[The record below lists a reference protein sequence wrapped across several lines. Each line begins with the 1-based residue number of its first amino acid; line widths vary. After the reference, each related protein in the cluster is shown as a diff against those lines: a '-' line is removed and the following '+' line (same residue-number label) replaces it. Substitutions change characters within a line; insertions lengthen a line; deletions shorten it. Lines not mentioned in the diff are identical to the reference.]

1 MNFVAPILTAIAY
14 PTANTNTESA
24 RRDNVQRETIPKTG
38 DAEQGASQKGL
49 GSEADKARSP
59 GLPQP
64 PVTYDRPQIQTD
76 LQAAFQNVFGQEKDN
91 AQDESAGKEGA
102 EQEQRNQQQSAQ
114 PVLTEE
120 DKQEIEDLKARD
132 QEVRTHEQA
141 HAATGGQ
148 YAGSPQYEYT
158 TGPDNK
164 RYVTGGEVSI
174 DISEEPSAEQTLR
187 KMQQVRAAAL
197 APAQPSSQDLKVA
210 AEAAQKAFDAR
221 NDIAKENRDT
231 LQSSGDVSAAEGVNS
246 VTGFSANGGVSESEP
261 SSQGISAQG
270 IGALNPS
277 EITIPA
283 IDVAP
288 PSIDEITDSAGVDTP
303 TRRLDEAYFASQ
315 AQAPQAQASQAQASD
330 VKSLESEESS
340 AMQARIGRIQNL
352 YTQAYTP
359 SREGLSLQA

>member
-49 GSEADKARSP
+49 GSEADKARNP

-76 LQAAFQNVFGQEKDN
+76 LQAAFQNVFGQDKDN
-91 AQDESAGKEGA
+91 ARDESAGKKGA
-102 EQEQRNQQQSAQ
+102 EQEQRNQQQSAL
-114 PVLTEE
+114 PALTEE
-120 DKQEIEDLKARD
+120 DRQEIEDLKARD

-174 DISEEPSAEQTLR
+174 DISEEPSPEQTLR

-210 AEAAQKAFDAR
+210 AEATQKAFDAR

-231 LQSSGDVSAAEGVNS
+231 LQPTGDANSAEGVNS
-246 VTGFSANGGVSESEP
+246 VAGIRSNDAASESEP
-261 SSQGISAQG
+261 SAQG
-270 IGALNPS
+270 
-277 EITIPA
+277 ITIPA
-283 IDVAP
+283 VDVAT
-288 PSIDEITDSAGVDTP
+288 PSIDDITVSAGVETP
-303 TRRLDEAYFASQ
+303 TRRLEQASFTSQSQ
-315 AQAPQAQASQAQASD
+315 AAEVEAL
-330 VKSLESEESS
+330 KSENSS
-340 AMQARIGRIQNL
+340 VMQARIGRIQNL

>member
-91 AQDESAGKEGA
+91 AQDESAGKQGA

-114 PVLTEE
+114 PSLTEE
-120 DKQEIEDLKARD
+120 DKQEVEDLKARD

-148 YAGSPQYEYT
+148 YAGAPQYEYT

-174 DISEEPSAEQTLR
+174 DISEEQSAEQTLR

-231 LQSSGDVSAAEGVNS
+231 LQS
-246 VTGFSANGGVSESEP
+246 NGAVSEAEP
-261 SSQGISAQG
+261 SAQG
-270 IGALNPS
+270 VGASNPS

-283 IDVAP
+283 VDVAP
-288 PSIDEITDSAGVDTP
+288 PSIDEITNSAGVDTP
-303 TRRLDEAYFASQ
+303 TRRLDEANFTSQ
-315 AQAPQAQASQAQASD
+315 SPVSE
-330 VKSLESEESS
+330 VKSLKAEESG

>member
-1 MNFVAPILTAIAY
+1 
-14 PTANTNTESA
+14 
-24 RRDNVQRETIPKTG
+24 
-38 DAEQGASQKGL
+38 
-49 GSEADKARSP
+49 
-59 GLPQP
+59 
-64 PVTYDRPQIQTD
+64 
-76 LQAAFQNVFGQEKDN
+76 VFGQEKDN

-246 VTGFSANGGVSESEP
+246 VTGVSANGAVSESEP
-261 SSQGISAQG
+261 SGQGASSQGVGAQGPSSQG

-283 IDVAP
+283 VDVAP

-303 TRRLDEAYFASQ
+303 TRRLDEANFASQ
-315 AQAPQAQASQAQASD
+315 AQASQTQASE
-330 VKSLESEESS
+330 VKSLKSQESS

>member
-91 AQDESAGKEGA
+91 AQDESAGKQGA
-102 EQEQRNQQQSAQ
+102 EQEQRNSQRTAQ
-114 PVLTEE
+114 PSLTEE
-120 DKQEIEDLKARD
+120 DKQEVEDLKARD

-148 YAGSPQYEYT
+148 YAGAPQYEYT

-174 DISEEPSAEQTLR
+174 DISEEQSAEQTLR

-231 LQSSGDVSAAEGVNS
+231 LQS
-246 VTGFSANGGVSESEP
+246 NGAVSEAEP
-261 SSQGISAQG
+261 SAQG
-270 IGALNPS
+270 VGASNPS

-283 IDVAP
+283 VDVAP
-288 PSIDEITDSAGVDTP
+288 PSIDEITNSAGVDTP
-303 TRRLDEAYFASQ
+303 TRRLDEANFTSQ
-315 AQAPQAQASQAQASD
+315 SPVSE
-330 VKSLESEESS
+330 VKSLKAEESG